1 MDDDKAAIG
10 TLSLNGLGRWE
21 ILRQGRQP
29 YELSSGSVFLLE
41 VDGVLRRTSIE
52 FRHFT
57 GRHPKGLAGEYYSP
71 DGYQLTGGLR
81 AAPPGDAEDGQAL
94 QAHSDRLTPA
104 EIALRRQ
111 RAKESSAYFRREF
124 AKMPRKVDRT
134 K

>member
-1 MDDDKAAIG
+1 MMGMENAIG
-10 TLSLNGLGRWE
+10 VLSMNGLKRWE
-21 ILRQGRQP
+21 ILREGRQA

-71 DGYQLTGGLR
+71 DGYHLAGGLR
-81 AAPPGDAEDGQAL
+81 AAPPGDAEDGQTL
-94 QAHSDRLTPA
+94 KTHSDRLTPS
-104 EIALRRQ
+104 EIQSLRQ

-124 AKMPRKVDRT
+124 AKMPRKVPR
-134 K
+134 